1 MTFREP
7 IPGNLPSFQEWF
19 RETIFSNFGF
29 PKSQFGSPQKQV
41 FWTPEKGY
49 TPKRPAFFNFFFSF
63 FFPQN
68 GRLFAFFFLFTF
80 VFPKRPAFKQK
91 KFFHKA
97 KKKQTKN
104 ISGLEFL
111 LDPELRGRSTGS
123 MVRDFVLGITFS
135 PKILVKL
142 RRPFG
147 TPPSGPPPPFH
158 SNFIRKCYPRKNS

>member
-1 MTFREP
+1 MIKYDFVTKFLSIIKKLESSE
-7 IPGNLPSFQEWF
+7 IPVTPQNGRL
-19 RETIFSNFGF
+19 FS
-29 PKSQFGSPQKQV
+29 
-41 FWTPEKGY
+41 T
-49 TPKRPAFFNFFFSF
+49 FFFSF
-63 FFPQN
+63 FFSQN

-91 KFFHKA
+91 KIFHKA

-142 RRPFG
+142 RRPFASASISLKLYSKMLPKKKSL
-147 TPPSGPPPPFH
+147 TLATAAVRLRRPLAT
-158 SNFIRKCYPRKNS
+158 